1 MLLVFV
7 SGFRAFWVYVR
18 VVFFLSARE
27 CYWFSLLGLGPFGFM
42 SELFFICE
50 RMLLVFVS
58 GFRAF
63 WVYVRVVFF
72 LSARECYWC
81 SFLGL
86 GPFGFMS
93 EMYLFLSA
101 RECYWFSFLGLGPF
115 GFMSELYF
123 FICERMLLVFA
134 SGFRAFWVYVR
145 VVSFLSARECY
156 WFSFLGLGPFGFM
169 SELYFFYLRENAI
182 GFRFWV

>member
-1 MLLVFV
+1 
-7 SGFRAFWVYVR
+7 
-18 VVFFLSARE
+18 
-27 CYWFSLLGLGPFGFM
+27 M
-42 SELFFICE
+42 SELYFFICE

-72 LSARECYWC
+72 
-81 SFLGL
+81 
-86 GPFGFMS
+86 
-93 EMYLFLSA
+93 SA

-123 FICERMLLVFA
+123 FICERMLLVFV

-145 VVSFLSARECY
+145 VV
-156 WFSFLGLGPFGFM
+156 
-169 SELYFFYLRENAI
+169 FFYLRENAI

>member
-18 VVFFLSARE
+18 VVFS
-27 CYWFSLLGLGPFGFM
+27 
-42 SELFFICE
+42 FICE

-63 WVYVRVVFF
+63 WVYVRVVF
-72 LSARECYWC
+72 
-81 SFLGL
+81 
-86 GPFGFMS
+86 
-93 EMYLFLSA
+93 
-101 RECYWFSFLGLGPF
+101 
-115 GFMSELYF
+115 
-123 FICERMLLVFA
+123 
-134 SGFRAFWVYVR
+134 
-145 VVSFLSARECY
+145 FLSARECY